1 MKDFQTTY
9 NLYNYYSTEAVKY
22 DGLKDERSETK
33 RRQFMWLARLL
44 ERVLKEMAEETL
56 HRVADTVRAGA
67 LSLQQ
72 ASEFF
77 GFDETQI
84 QALL

>member
-9 NLYNYYSTEAVKY
+9 NLYVYCATEAVKY

-44 ERVLKEMAEETL
+44 ERVLKEMAEEG
-56 HRVADTVRAGA
+56 VM
-67 LSLQQ
+67 
-72 ASEFF
+72 
-77 GFDETQI
+77 
-84 QALL
+84 